1 MKLTF
6 EGTTSQQ
13 GTCPTLYSTDRG
25 TYVVQGDKVT
35 DKEALAVLESR
46 GFPDHETAVEVPTHL
61 LSFGRMRRML

>member
-13 GTCPTLYSTDRG
+13 GTCPTLYSTDRE

-35 DKEALAVLESR
+35 DEEHGVGGAKASAMIWSGFDR
-46 GFPDHETAVEVPTHL
+46 GC
-61 LSFGRMRRML
+61 